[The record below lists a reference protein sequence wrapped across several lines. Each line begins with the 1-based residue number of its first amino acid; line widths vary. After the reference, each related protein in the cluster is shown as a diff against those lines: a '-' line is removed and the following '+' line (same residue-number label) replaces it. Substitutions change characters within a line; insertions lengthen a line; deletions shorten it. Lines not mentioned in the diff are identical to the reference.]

1 MVALDLV
8 AVLQA
13 GTGDLVPG
21 LIVVVGIGGVLSS
34 RLLGR
39 SRLFGRIPGQSGEG
53 GHALPVRG
61 LGALT
66 CRHALPGCAC
76 RSGGRCSGARTGN
89 GRHRTV
95 LALLDDLAVAGHQ
108 GLQEGLTLGA
118 RHGDEGHAARQVG
131 NHLGQRAGQFADLGG
146 LLGLHAPQQ
155 RFQHALGA
163 GLVKWQLAR
172 AVAQSHDHLGPR
184 MLGKVLDAFRDL
196 AAREPRTHAV
206 ADLLAQ
212 QVDALCP
219 AGGFGNLFQSGV
231 AACRLVGN
239 DALGTVQGL
248 ADHHQFALEIV
259 QHPGHQVLDVLDE
272 R

>member
-1 MVALDLV
+1 
-8 AVLQA
+8 
-13 GTGDLVPG
+13 
-21 LIVVVGIGGVLSS
+21 
-34 RLLGR
+34 
-39 SRLFGRIPGQSGEG
+39 
-53 GHALPVRG
+53 
-61 LGALT
+61 
-66 CRHALPGCAC
+66 
-76 RSGGRCSGARTGN
+76 
-89 GRHRTV
+89 
-95 LALLDDLAVAGHQ
+95 
-108 GLQEGLTLGA
+108 
-118 RHGDEGHAARQVG
+118 
-131 NHLGQRAGQFADLGG
+131 
-146 LLGLHAPQQ
+146 
-155 RFQHALGA
+155 
-163 GLVKWQLAR
+163 
-172 AVAQSHDHLGPR
+172 

-248 ADHHQFALEIV
+248 ANHHQFALEIV